1 MSFDNHSRPTL
12 KALYSGIADVI
23 SILTSC
29 FHRLNRQL
37 SLGPE
42 YRLVVS
48 IAVVLSGTTFLTHMI
63 GNMIITINRYSA
75 LCLAKRYNE
84 VWTRRN
90 VWIMI
95 IAQYTVSFA
104 AFSHLI
110 GVELLYKEGDDG
122 RLIYA
127 GLESSV
133 SWVRVV
139 FDQ

>member
-1 MSFDNHSRPTL
+1 MSHDVLHTVIEGTVVASYLLLLFIIVTS
-12 KALYSGIADVI
+12 KAKIFETAFYSMFVATGIADVI

-84 VWTRRN
+84 V
-90 VWIMI
+90 
-95 IAQYTVSFA
+95 
-104 AFSHLI
+104 
-110 GVELLYKEGDDG
+110 
-122 RLIYA
+122 
-127 GLESSV
+127 SS
-133 SWVRVV
+133 SIEYDIQRH
-139 FDQ
+139 